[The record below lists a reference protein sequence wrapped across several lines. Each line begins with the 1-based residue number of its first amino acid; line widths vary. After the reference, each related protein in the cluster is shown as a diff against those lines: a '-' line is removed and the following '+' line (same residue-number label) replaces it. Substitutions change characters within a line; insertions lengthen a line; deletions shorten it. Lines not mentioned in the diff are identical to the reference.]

1 LDHKL
6 VQQREKDKL
15 KLEEKLDSLT
25 NVVRERDEFK
35 VLVSE
40 MKLQNDMLKEEME
53 NEITNMQEDHEEQI
67 RELESKYFSEK
78 EFLKGEL
85 QSSDK
90 SRDELENAEILIL
103 SLKTQMRNSEKIFQE
118 ERRQFENALIEEKLK
133 SQSLEEYK
141 RLNEQ
146 LSATVKD
153 METRIVELELSF
165 EKEPKLK
172 QSFKKG
178 GGTELKPSGTDSD
191 SEEALE
197 PEEEDSDEPEDNKKP
212 KIPKLN
218 FQNTG
223 NEQSIR
229 DSITIN
235 RLKIE
240 NEKIKKLNESSVET
254 QKELVKKINQ
264 QNLENENLQNN
275 LTKIE
280 SELKLLKEERQEKM
294 SSQMLLEQ
302 MKELLSEEMKNKKK
316 LETEM
321 QEAKEKLNYEI
332 QQQLEKEMELEYQ
345 REQIENERKE
355 KEKEMNNY
363 LVEEKKRLQIDKKN
377 MEAELKMLE
386 EERKN
391 FQSEMKSLEEKKKEE
406 KKKSS
411 FSISLKKSSSA
422 TSDSTLSSNP
432 ITRKDSSTMYVTKLE
447 STITKLEKSLNQERE
462 QHEKE
467 IGDLEFELRQ
477 VKSSREQLLK
487 LIDTQLMSSNLPSPT
502 PKKNLLK
509 SQFGSYFSIL
519 SPGRNASSHD
529 LNKPEAK
536 KNEKK
541 FYGVDL
547 NDIME
552 REAQK
557 NSIIPTFFRTILIYL
572 EKKGL

>member
-1 LDHKL
+1 L

-25 NVVRERDEFK
+25 NVVRERDEYK

-53 NEITNMQEDHEEQI
+53 TEITNMQEEHEEEI
-67 RELESKYFSEK
+67 KELESKYISEK

-103 SLKTQMRNSEKIFQE
+103 SLKTQMRNSDKIFQE

-146 LSATVKD
+146 LTATVKD

-172 QSFKKG
+172 QSNKG
-178 GGTELKPSGTDSD
+178 NELKPAGTDSD
-191 SEEALE
+191 SDEALE
-197 PEEEDSDEPEDNKKP
+197 PEEEDSDEPEENKKP

-240 NEKIKKLNESSVET
+240 NEKFKKLNESSVET

-264 QNLENENLQNN
+264 QNLENETLQNN

-280 SELKLLKEERQEKM
+280 SELKILKEERQEKM

-302 MKELLSEEMKNKKK
+302 MKELLSEEIKNKKK
-316 LETEM
+316 LESEM

-363 LVEEKKRLQIDKKN
+363 LIEEKKRLQIDKKN

-406 KKKSS
+406 RKKSS
-411 FSISLKKSSSA
+411 FSISLKKSGSSA
-422 TSDSTLSSNP
+422 TNDSSLSSNP
-432 ITRKDSSTMYVTKLE
+432 ISRKDSSTMYVTKLE
-447 STITKLEKSLNQERE
+447 STILKLEKSLNQERE

-541 FYGVDL
+541 IFGVDL

-552 REAQK
+552 RESQK
-557 NSIIPTFFRTILIYL
+557 NSIIPTFMRTILIYL
-572 EKKGL
+572 EKKGLNIIH